1 MEFAWRLVVV
11 IALPLVVGLGCR
23 DGSNATSDKLA
34 VAVSVAPQA
43 WLVEQIAG
51 DRADVL
57 TVVEPGQSPH
67 TYSPA
72 EAQVSRLMRSAVYFR
87 VGVPFEDGQWFHA
100 LQAMGKVPVVDM
112 RRGITLREL
121 PFHVHHDEHEHGEHV
136 HDDDGHDDHSH
147 DNHGHDDHTHHASEQ
162 DPHIW
167 LSPRLLKVQ
176 AQVVAETLSEI
187 DPEHQS
193 EYEANLKAFCQR
205 VDEVDAALRKKLK
218 PFAGRSFFVFHPA
231 WGYFA
236 DEYGLKQVP
245 VEIQGKEPSDQE
257 MTALQ
262 QQARAA
268 QATVVFVQPQ
278 ISSRSAEAVAQAIG
292 GRVETL
298 DPLAGDVL
306 ANLQKV
312 ADALCKAMQ
321 PNGSPQV
328 TQPARADQ

>member
-23 DGSNATSDKLA
+23 DGSNATSGKLA

-72 EAQVSRLMRSAVYFR
+72 EAQVSRLMRSAVFFR

-100 LQAMGKVPVVDM
+100 LQATGKVPVVDM
-112 RRGITLREL
+112 RRGITLCEL
-121 PFHVHHDEHEHGEHV
+121 PFHVHHDEHEHGGHV
-136 HDDDGHDDHSH
+136 HDDHGHN
-147 DNHGHDDHTHHASEQ
+147 NHGHDDHTHHASEQ

-176 AQVVAETLSEI
+176 AQVVAETLGQI
-187 DPEHQS
+187 DPEHQP
-193 EYEANLKAFCQR
+193 EYEANLKAFRRR
-205 VDEVDAALRKKLK
+205 VDEADAVLREKLK

-321 PNGSPQV
+321 PNGSPQA
-328 TQPARADQ
+328 TQPARAGQ